1 MAEQKNRG
9 GRPPMH
15 EEDRHSQKVTIYL
28 TNNQKV
34 AIDRI
39 SESKGLAPA
48 RLIRDIINDSQDY
61 REWIAAH
68 SSEQL

>member
-1 MAEQKNRG
+1 
-9 GRPPMH
+9 PPMD

-48 RLIRDIINDSQDY
+48 RLIRDIINDSEDY
-61 REWIAAH
+61 REWIAEH
-68 SSEQL
+68 SSDQL